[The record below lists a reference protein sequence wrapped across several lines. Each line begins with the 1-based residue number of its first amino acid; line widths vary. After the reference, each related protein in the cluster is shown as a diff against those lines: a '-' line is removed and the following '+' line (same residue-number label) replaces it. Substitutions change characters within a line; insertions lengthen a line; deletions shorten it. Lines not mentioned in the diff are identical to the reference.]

1 MAYPRSHAES
11 KKSSA
16 KPAARPKAKAAAVSS
31 KIKSAATKTKTAVT
45 AKLATEKTTATTARA
60 KQVASVSYAAFYRES
75 PIERIA
81 MIRRGIHASV
91 AKQIIADLAL
101 GQGTALKALNLS
113 TATVNRRAKQE
124 HTLSPAESER
134 VIGIARLVGQ
144 VEVMVRD
151 SGDPVGFDAKA
162 WISRWLREPLPSLG
176 GECPVNLMDT
186 IEGQT
191 MVSTA
196 LAQIEGGA
204 YA

>member
-1 MAYPRSHAES
+1 MTYPRSHAES
-11 KKSSA
+11 KKSST
-16 KPAARPKAKAAAVSS
+16 KPAAHPKAKAASVSS
-31 KIKSAATKTKTAVT
+31 KIKSAAPR
-45 AKLATEKTTATTARA
+45 AKMLATAEIATAKTTAAIARA
-60 KQVASVSYAAFYRES
+60 KKVALISYAEFYQET

-81 MIRRGIHASV
+81 MIRRGVQASV

-113 TATVNRRAKQE
+113 TATVNRRAKQDD
-124 HTLSPAESER
+124 TLSPAESER